1 MNSLQEC
8 LDRQKNFFASGATK
22 PIEFR
27 IKQLKNL
34 LLTMKNMEAEILA
47 ALKSDLGRSELE
59 SFAAEVGFVY
69 REIEHTIK
77 ILPKWSRMERVGTPL
92 LLAPGRSYRIKEPKG
107 VVLIIGAWNYPFQL
121 VLAPLVGAIAA
132 GNCIVVKPSE
142 FAKTSEAVLT
152 KLIAQ
157 AFVPDYCQIQCGGAE
172 IANQLT
178 RMPFAH
184 IFFTGSTKVGKIVM
198 ENAARNLVPLTLEL
212 GGKSPAIVDKNTNLS
227 LSAKR
232 IVHGK
237 FFNAGQTCVAPDYVL
252 VHESI
257 YDVFL
262 NELKKW
268 TKFFFGD
275 NPEKCENYAR
285 IINDVH
291 FDRILA
297 LLSDGTVF
305 SGGGYNSSSR
315 YIAPTILKDVSLDS
329 KLMTD
334 EIFGPLLPVVP
345 YNTVDDLLK
354 IVERNPHPLS
364 CYIFTK
370 EKTFYSQII
379 ERLSFGGG
387 CINSTLIHLVNSNL
401 PFGGVGESGFGSY
414 HGKKSLEI
422 FSHEKS
428 ILKSYFFFDFA
439 LRYVPHG
446 GTLNLIKLLFR
457 L

>member
-1 MNSLQEC
+1 MTSLKEC
-8 LDRQKNFFASGATK
+8 LGRQQKYFATGATR

-34 LLTMKNMEAEILA
+34 LLTMKNMEAEILT
-47 ALKSDLGRSELE
+47 ALKLDLGRSELE

-77 ILPKWSRMERVGTPL
+77 KLPKWSRVERVGTPL

-142 FAKTSEAVLT
+142 IAKSSEAVLA
-152 KLIAQ
+152 KIISK
-157 AFVPDYCQIQCGGAE
+157 AFMPEYCHIQCGGAE
-172 IANQLT
+172 ITSQLT
-178 RMPFAH
+178 KMPFAH

-198 ENAARNLVPLTLEL
+198 ENAARHLVPLTLEL

-227 LSAKR
+227 IAAKR
-232 IVHGK
+232 IIHGK
-237 FFNAGQTCVAPDYVL
+237 FFNAGQTCVAPDYLL

-257 YDVFL
+257 RDVFL
-262 NELKKW
+262 DELKKW
-268 TKFFFGD
+268 ITFFFGD
-275 NPEKCENYAR
+275 SPANCKNYGR
-285 IINDVH
+285 IINEVH
-291 FDRILA
+291 FDRIVSLI
-297 LLSDGTVF
+297 SDGTIF
-305 SGGGYNSSSR
+305 SGGEYNAESR
-315 YIAPTILKDVSLDS
+315 YIAPTLLIDVPVESR
-329 KLMTD
+329 LMRD
-334 EIFGPLLPVVP
+334 EIFGPLLPIIT
-345 YNTVDDLLK
+345 YSTIDDLLR

-364 CYIFTK
+364 LYVFTK
-370 EKTFYSQII
+370 DKTFYSQIL
-379 ERLSFGGG
+379 ERISFGGG
-387 CINSTLIHLVNSNL
+387 CINSTLMHLVNSNL

-428 ILKSYFFFDFA
+428 ILKSYFFFDMA

-446 GTLNLIKLLFR
+446 GTLKLIKLLFR

>member
-1 MNSLQEC
+1 
-8 LDRQKNFFASGATK
+8 
-22 PIEFR
+22 
-27 IKQLKNL
+27 
-34 LLTMKNMEAEILA
+34 
-47 ALKSDLGRSELE
+47 
-59 SFAAEVGFVY
+59 
-69 REIEHTIK
+69 
-77 ILPKWSRMERVGTPL
+77 
-92 LLAPGRSYRIKEPKG
+92 
-107 VVLIIGAWNYPFQL
+107 PFQL

-142 FAKTSEAVLT
+142 LAKSSEAVII
-152 KLIAQ
+152 KLIAK
-157 AFVPDYCQIQCGGAE
+157 AFVPDFCQVQCGGPE

-227 LSAKR
+227 IAAKR

-257 YDVFL
+257 HDAFL
-262 NELKKW
+262 EELKKW
-268 TKFFFGD
+268 MKIFFGD
-275 NPEKCENYAR
+275 NPEKCENYGR
-285 IINDVH
+285 IINEVH
-291 FDRILA
+291 FERIVA
-297 LLSDGTVF
+297 LISDGTVF
-305 SGGGYNSSSR
+305 SGGKYNKSSR
-315 YIAPTILKDVSLDS
+315 YIAPTILKDVPLHS

-334 EIFGPLLPVVP
+334 EIFGPLLPMIS
-345 YNTVDDLLK
+345 YNTIDDLLK
-354 IVERNPHPLS
+354 IIERNPHPLS
-364 CYIFTK
+364 CYMFSK
-370 EKTFYSQII
+370 DKAFYSQII

-387 CINSTLIHLVNSNL
+387 CINSTLIHLVNSHL

-414 HGKKSLEI
+414 HGKRSLEI

-428 ILKSYFFFDFA
+428 ILKSYFSFDIA

-446 GTLNLIKLLFR
+446 GTLKLIKLLFR